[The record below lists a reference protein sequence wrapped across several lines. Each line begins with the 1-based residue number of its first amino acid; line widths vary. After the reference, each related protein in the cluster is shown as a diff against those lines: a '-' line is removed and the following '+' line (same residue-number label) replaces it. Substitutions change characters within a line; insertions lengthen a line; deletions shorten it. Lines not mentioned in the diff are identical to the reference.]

1 MLFLQSIDYGSLFN
15 VCSYG
20 SEHEFIFSGGSVE
33 YDEVSLQK
41 ALDLVILFEA
51 DFGGTEIFNPLD

>member
-1 MLFLQSIDYGSLFN
+1 MFN

-20 SEHEFIFSGGSVE
+20 SNHDFIFKDGSVQ

-41 ALDLVILFEA
+41 ALDLVAEFGA
-51 DFGGTEIFNPLD
+51 DYGGTEIFNPLDEIFRNIKSR

>member
-41 ALDLVILFEA
+41 ALDLVILF
-51 DFGGTEIFNPLD
+51 